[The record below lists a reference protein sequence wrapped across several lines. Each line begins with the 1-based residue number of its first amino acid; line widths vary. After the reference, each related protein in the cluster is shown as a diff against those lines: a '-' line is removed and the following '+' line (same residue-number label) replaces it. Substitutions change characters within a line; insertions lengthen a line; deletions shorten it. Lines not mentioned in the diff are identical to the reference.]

1 MAPDRGRP
9 YASIAGVD
17 AEQILAFRLARSGL
31 AARGGAGSRAA
42 ARCPASDFARDAA
55 LLALAA
61 RAEGVTRDAYD
72 AAVDGGRLVLAHTI
86 RCAIHAVDPADLA
99 LYGRGLIA
107 DDDGELAAEMGARCR
122 GCSSGPASRRRRRS
136 PRCPRRS
143 TDALAGGVALDKDAL
158 HDAMRERVRP
168 ALLPWCPSCKSHHVA
183 GNLWRYGTR
192 QAGAVLDAERRYV
205 LRRRGRVPAAAEAV
219 RRFLHLLRSVHG
231 RRLRGL
237 GGMTGR
243 HARRLWRRSP
253 SELAEVR
260 VGDEPGM
267 AARGG
272 RGRARRT
279 HPGRRA
285 IRLLPPGDPYLQ
297 KPNRALL
304 APDAILRKELF
315 RAVGSPGVVL
325 KDGRL
330 VGSWKAARKGRRL
343 EITVRK
349 LGRVARGDLEEEAA
363 AVAALR
369 GAADVAVVVA

>member
-1 MAPDRGRP
+1 ML
-9 YASIAGVD
+9 

-31 AARGGAGSRAA
+31 AAREAPDLAAA

-72 AAVDGGRLVLAHTI
+72 AAVDDGRLVLAHTI

-107 DDDGELAAEMGARCR
+107 DDDGELAAEIGGAVP
-122 GCSSGPASRRRRRS
+122 GLLEQAGVAPSEALAEVSEAIE
-136 PRCPRRS
+136 
-143 TDALAGGVALDKDAL
+143 DALAGGVALDKNAL
-158 HDAMRERVRP
+158 HDALRERVRP

-192 QAGAVLDAERRYV
+192 QVGAVLDAERRYV
-205 LRRRGRVPAAAEAV
+205 LRRRGRAPAAAEAV
-219 RRFLHLLRSVHG
+219 RRFLSFYGPSTVADFAAWA
-231 RRLRGL
+231 
-237 GGMTGR
+237 GMTGR
-243 HARRLWRRSP
+243 HARRLWKEVAG
-253 SELAEVR
+253 ELAEVR
-260 VGDEPGM
+260 VGDEPAWLL
-267 AARGG
+267 AADEDALDDPPEATG
-272 RGRARRT
+272 
-279 HPGRRA
+279 

-297 KPNRALL
+297 KPDRALL